1 MSEFWDISV
10 KRVTLEENNIKDTS
24 VGDFRLKL
32 MEVADKV
39 EAGVYTAATL
49 NLVAANFDEQ
59 VITTGQISVSQLAD
73 GNRCSGWVEIQAE
86 IPDGEDFR
94 AAYDAFIDDTILMY
108 SMNTID
114 DSERV
119 NCEVVHGNNR
129 SDGDTTRYVEE

>member
-10 KRVTLEENNIKDTS
+10 KRVTLEENNAQHNS
-24 VGDFRLKL
+24 VGDFRKKL

-59 VITTGQISVSQLAD
+59 VITTGQISVNQLAD
-73 GNRCSGWVEIQAE
+73 GKRCSEWVEIQAE
-86 IPDGEDFR
+86 IPNGENFR
-94 AAYDAFIDDTILMY
+94 RAYDAFIDDTILMY

-114 DSERV
+114 DSGRV
-119 NCEVVHGNNR
+119 NCEVAHGNNR
-129 SDGDTTRYVEE
+129 SDGDTTRYIEE